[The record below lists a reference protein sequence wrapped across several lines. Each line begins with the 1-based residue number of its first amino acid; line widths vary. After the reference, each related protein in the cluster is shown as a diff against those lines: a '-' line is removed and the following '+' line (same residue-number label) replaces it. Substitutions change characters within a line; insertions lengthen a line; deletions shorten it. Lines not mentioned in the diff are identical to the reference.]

1 MPVGSKEGGFC
12 MFVDVIVTVTPDPI
26 TELDNTT
33 LKIDAEQEQV
43 REVEVGVVKAQR
55 EDPEGTTLLGK
66 VIKTMLADSKLDF

>member
-12 MFVDVIVTVTPDPI
+12 MFVDVIVTAAPDPI
-26 TELDNTT
+26 TELDSTT